1 MDAAKLSGDSVDIPL
16 LGSTG
21 GTLRFELMLAGGE
34 SLESRDDPFV
44 PLSDAGRFTRVEL
57 KEVDRPAN
65 PLSLAALGIVLVPDV
80 VTRTPPYVD
89 RVVPN
94 SPAAA
99 AGLRPDDLLVM
110 VDSQVASS
118 CRQAVQ

>member
-44 PLSDAGRFTRVEL
+44 PLSDAGRFTRVLLGRIASGEDHTL
-57 KEVDRPAN
+57 QPDRP
-65 PLSLAALGIVLVPDV
+65 PDPVLPG
-80 VTRTPPYVD
+80 R
-89 RVVPN
+89 R
-94 SPAAA
+94 
-99 AGLRPDDLLVM
+99 
-110 VDSQVASS
+110 
-118 CRQAVQ
+118 